1 MKTIQVLRLAM
12 TAGLLTLAAV
22 ATQAASIKLSYQN
35 NLSSEGAPTG
45 KIYEGWRG
53 SHVYAGEFDFSSSE
67 NSTGIAQWDEGLSA
81 FCVQI
86 DTTLKSPR
94 TYDVSHGLGAFSA
107 TQATH
112 IDRLFS
118 NYYED
123 AQSSVQAGAAFQL
136 ALWEVVEEH
145 SSKPLNLYHHHFETS
160 GFGGARAAAQSW
172 LNSLTDTSLLTGVY
186 DFHYLESSD
195 SQNLLTVTKASVPEP
210 TSLLLFATGLF
221 ALLRVRRRLR

>member
-12 TAGLLTLAAV
+12 TAGLLTLAAA
-22 ATQAASIKLSYQN
+22 ATQAASIKLTYQN

-45 KIYEGWRG
+45 TIYEGWSG

-94 TYDVSHGLGAFSA
+94 TYDVSQGLGAFSTTEA
-107 TQATH
+107 TY

-118 NYYED
+118 NYYDE
-123 AQSSVQAGAAFQL
+123 AQTSVQSSAAFQL
-136 ALWEVVEEH
+136 ALWEVVEEY
-145 SSKPLNLYHHHFETS
+145 SGNALNLYHHHFETS
-160 GFGGARAAAQSW
+160 GFGGARTTAQNW
-172 LNSLTDTSLLTGVY
+172 LNSLTDTSLQTGLY
-186 DFHYLESSD
+186 DFHYLQNSD

-210 TSLLLFATGLF
+210 TSLFLFVTGLF
-221 ALLRVRRRLR
+221 ALFRVRRRVR

>member
-1 MKTIQVLRLAM
+1 MKTIQVLRLSL

-22 ATQAASIKLSYQN
+22 TTQAASIKLSYQN
-35 NLSSEGAPTG
+35 NLLSEGAPTG
-45 KIYEGWRG
+45 TIYDGWSG

-86 DTTLKSPR
+86 DTTLKSTR
-94 TYDVSHGLGAFSA
+94 TYDVSHGLGAFNT
-107 TQATH
+107 TQGTH

-118 NYYED
+118 NYYEE
-123 AQSSVQAGAAFQL
+123 AQRNVQAGAAFQL

-145 SSKPLNLYHHHFETS
+145 SGKPLNLYHHHFETS
-160 GFGGARAAAQSW
+160 GFGGARSTAQSW
-172 LNSLTDTSLLTGVY
+172 LNSLTDTRLVTGLY
-186 DFHYLESSD
+186 DFHYLQNSD

-210 TSLLLFATGLF
+210 TSLLLFVTGLF
-221 ALLRVRRRLR
+221 ALFRVRRRLR